1 MKIYL
6 FALAFFLISADNPD
20 PLRFKKEIDSFK
32 EQDLENPP
40 PEDIILFI
48 GSSSI
53 RMWSSMKKDFDG
65 YNVLNRGFGGS
76 QFSDAIYYFDDIVAP
91 YKLHKIVIYEGDND
105 LTFNKT
111 PKTVYKDFKKFF
123 KMIKNV
129 FPDIEMAFIAAKP
142 SPSRWH
148 LQNNYDNFNGKMKSY
163 CGKNENLTYIDIVN
177 PMLDNRGL
185 PNPELYLSDSLHMT
199 AKGYAIWTK
208 QVKGF
213 IEK

>member
-6 FALAFFLISADNPD
+6 FILAFFLISADNPD

-91 YKLHKIVIYEGDND
+91 YKIHKIIIYEGDND
-105 LTFNKT
+105 IAFKKT
-111 PKTVYKDFKKFF
+111 PMMVYEDFKKFF
-123 KMIKNV
+123 KMTKNV

-148 LQNNYDNFNGKMKSY
+148 LQNNYDNFNGKMKSF
-163 CGKNENLTYIDIVN
+163 CEKNENLTYIDIVN

-199 AKGYAIWTK
+199 PKGYAIWTK

-213 IEK
+213 IDK